1 MINPEVVKLQVNNLR
16 VLYPDLLEDEEAWLL
31 ALESETDLDIILR
44 QLVRAIDDAAAIE
57 HGTKERLLILE
68 ARKDRYSRKQ
78 KALRELIFKLMSG
91 ADITKRE
98 YPEATLSIGKGQQQ
112 LIGDVDAKQLPDE
125 FCKITRQPDRTRIKA
140 ALKAGEAVSGF
151 ELTNAQPQLTIRTK

>member
-1 MINPEVVKLQVNNLR
+1 MLNPEVIKLQINNLR
-16 VLYPDLLEDEEAWLL
+16 VLYPELIDDEEAWLL
-31 ALESETDLDIILR
+31 SIESETDLDVILR
-44 QLVRAIDDAAAIE
+44 QIVRALDDAAIIE
-57 HGTKERLLILE
+57 AGTKERLEVLR

-78 KALRELIFKLMSG
+78 DALRELIFKLMSG
-91 ADITKRE
+91 ADVRKRE

-112 LIGDVDAKQLPDE
+112 LLGNVNAKDLPDE
-125 FCKITRQPDRTRIKA
+125 FCKITREPDRTRIKA